1 MKKIELEISL
11 AKWELES
18 YEIDVALSTG
28 SFWYVWIT
36 KEKKT
41 GLYVAVKILK
51 KAEIINV
58 NQKSLGV
65 FCAIQNDL
73 RFHLTNY

>member
-1 MKKIELEISL
+1 METTEWETSL
-11 AKWELES
+11 AKWLELES

-28 SFWYVWIT
+28 SIGYVWII

-41 GLYVAVKILK
+41 GLYAAVKILK
-51 KAEIINV
+51 KAEIINI

-65 FCAIQNDL
+65 FCAI
-73 RFHLTNY
+73 